1 MSATPTTPAIGRAS
15 VARRK
20 ATTRR
25 SPAGASATRSIA
37 LIAVRNAK
45 KVGRVPAI
53 LATVVIYPLMM
64 ILLMSQ
70 VFRGFADIPGFP
82 VGVDYIDYLT
92 PALLALGVM
101 TNASNSATGIASDLS
116 SGMLDRLRAMP
127 VRGWTVLA
135 GRSASDVIV
144 SVGQVAFVAAI
155 AVVILGFS
163 PSGSPL
169 EVAAAFGLILY
180 LGLAFSGVF
189 MILGT
194 LTRNAEAADMASSTL
209 IIPLMFLSSVF
220 VPTETM
226 PGWIA
231 AVADVNPLSLVADA
245 SRGLFFGAA
254 DAGDILTAVVGT
266 TIVLV
271 VSMAVAS
278 RAYQRASS

>member
-1 MSATPTTPAIGRAS
+1 MSATPTTTAIGRATIPL
-15 VARRK
+15 RGE
-20 ATTRR
+20 RR
-25 SPAGASATRSIA
+25 SARPQGASAIRSVG

-45 KVGRVPAI
+45 KVARVPAI

-82 VGVDYIDYLT
+82 AGVDYIDYLT

-101 TNASNSATGIASDLS
+101 TNASNSATGIASDLT

-135 GRSASDVIV
+135 GRSVSDVVV

-155 AVVILGFS
+155 AVVVLGFS
-163 PSGSPL
+163 PSGSVP
-169 EVAAAFGLILY
+169 EVLGAFALILY

-189 MILGT
+189 MILGA

-245 SRGLFFGAA
+245 SRGLFFGTP
-254 DAGDILTAVVGT
+254 DPGDILTAVAVT
-266 TIVLV
+266 TIVLIC
-271 VSMAVAS
+271 SMIVAA
-278 RAYQRASS
+278 RAYRRASA